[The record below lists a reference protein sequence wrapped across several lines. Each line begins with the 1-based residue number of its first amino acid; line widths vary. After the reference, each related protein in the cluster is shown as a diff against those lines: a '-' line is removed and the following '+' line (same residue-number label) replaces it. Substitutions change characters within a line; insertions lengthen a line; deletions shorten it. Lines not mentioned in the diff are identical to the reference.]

1 MLACLSF
8 VLRTTGKALL
18 DAVRIYGL
26 GTSSTLVVTFMLVI
40 TPIRQFNIVL
50 HRIEI
55 LEVVIFK

>member
-1 MLACLSF
+1 MLAFLYF
-8 VLRTTGKALL
+8 VLLTNGKALL

>member
-1 MLACLSF
+1 MLAFLYF
-8 VLRTTGKALL
+8 VLLTNGKALL

-26 GTSSTLVVTFMLVI
+26 GTSSTLVVTFMFVI